1 MNKNAP
7 GAPEKTEAASFG
19 AEWRA
24 RFDRFAA
31 RGGSSAKISG
41 WSEHGLERRIEEIMA
56 ALDRH
61 PLPPGAAVL
70 DLGCGSGVYCL
81 HLRERG
87 LAPVGADFSPG
98 MLSRARAA
106 LEAVEGLGAAPVVCA
121 DVLRLPLADNSF
133 DGLINVGV
141 LQHIEDGARALRE
154 MLRVTRPG
162 GRLYIVTLNRFSLHG
177 LVGHILATLRA
188 WRQGSLIPRKHA
200 IRRRP
205 ATLGAV
211 AARAGAGVREI
222 RGVYL
227 WPRPLRFLES
237 LFGALDR
244 IRWGRRGPALLLPFA
259 NAFLIVLEREGGEAP
274 SPPSA

>member
-7 GAPEKTEAASFG
+7 ETPESASFG
-19 AEWRA
+19 AEWKA

-41 WSEHGLERRIEEIMA
+41 WSEHGLERRIEEVMA
-56 ALDRH
+56 AIERH
-61 PLPPGAAVL
+61 PPVGQGVVL
-70 DLGCGSGVYCL
+70 DLGCGSGIYCL

-87 LAPVGADFSPG
+87 LRPVGADFSPG

-121 DVLRLPLADNSF
+121 DVLHLPFAAGSF

-154 MLRVTRPG
+154 MMRVVRPG
-162 GRLYIVTLNRFSLHG
+162 GKIYVVTLNRLSVHG
-177 LVGHILATLRA
+177 LVGHVLATLKA
-188 WRQGSLIPRKHA
+188 WRRGQWSAKKHA

-205 ATLGAV
+205 ATLRQV
-211 AARAGAGVREI
+211 AREAGADVREI
-222 RGVYL
+222 RGIYL
-227 WPRPLRFLES
+227 WPGPLRIFEGA
-237 LFGALDR
+237 FGGLDR
-244 IRWGRRGPALLLPFA
+244 IRWGRGGPALVLPFA
-259 NAFLIVLEREGGEAP
+259 NAFMTVIENRAEEA
-274 SPPSA
+274 